1 MKFAPSDTPRV
12 IGIPPGADF
21 PKTLHD
27 NLVRLSRGHP
37 PEMLARAQVLVST
50 QRMKRR
56 LLQLFEQGEAR
67 LLPRIGVVTDV
78 THMIPGAALPAPVS
92 SLRRILELK
101 EVVSKLV
108 EVDPSLSQT
117 SAIDLTESL
126 AQLLDEMEGEGVPLE
141 KLDAISGTGSSGHWE
156 QSLNFLKAIRG
167 YLASLTDGEADTEA
181 RHRASVRLLCQNWE
195 LRPPSDPVI
204 VAGST
209 GSRDTTH
216 LLMSA
221 VARLPQGA
229 VVLPGFDFDLL
240 RSVWQGF
247 AESRENE
254 DHPQFRFGRFLHALA
269 MEDDHV
275 ERWGQSANEARN
287 QLISLSL
294 RPANITDQWRIEGP
308 KLGDLPDATKHLT
321 LLETAQPRDESLAIA
336 IALRHA
342 IQDGK
347 RAALI
352 SPDATLARR
361 VSVALNRWGIRADD
375 SAGTPLHLTPAGRFI
390 RQVFV
395 LLSGPAKI
403 VDVIALLKHPLT
415 QRKNRGSFQLFVQ
428 SLELFLRRA
437 AVPTLTPDI
446 VRTFAADKDATT
458 RDFANWLI
466 DCLENSLL
474 PLPSTLDQI
483 VKRHVDLALALCA
496 DDLWSGTDG
505 EAVRNVITTFQ
516 REATVDGEVKF
527 SEYFQMLEKVLAAE
541 SDREQ
546 MGVRPDVSIWG
557 TLEARVQG
565 ADVVILGGLNE
576 GIWPEQPSSDPWLNR
591 EMRAEIGLLLPERQI
606 GLAAHDY
613 QQAAGAPEVIFS
625 RARRSEDSDTVP
637 SRWLNR
643 LTNLLNGLPGT
654 HGPEALAA
662 MRARGQKYVTAA
674 RQLDMPAK
682 TVPPANRPAPAPPS
696 VIRPKEYGVTEL
708 QRLIRDPYAIYAKR
722 ILQLEPL
729 DPLTPLP
736 DARLKGIVFH
746 DIFERFFAIDSNFTD
761 RDASYQRLLSIAH
774 SELQNAVHWPATR
787 VHWWA
792 QLASIFDRLFD
803 DEVER
808 RNTTHQLAREVKGFY
823 PVPDTPFRIKGKAD
837 RIDRNEE
844 GLIIYDYK
852 TGKPPSKKEIELFDR
867 QLVIEALMAEAGA
880 FIDVPPEPVTQVVHV
895 GLGRTP
901 ETQSTELTGIN
912 DLVSVLGDLTS
923 FLMKFDD
930 PSTGYIA
937 RRAMEAIRYE
947 GDYDHLAR
955 FGEWDESQGSTPE
968 PME

>member
-1 MKFAPSDTPRV
+1 MKFDQSDTPRV
-12 IGIPPGADF
+12 FGVPPGADF

-27 NLVRLSRGHP
+27 NLVRLSGGHP
-37 PEMLARAQVLVST
+37 PEMLARVHVLVST

-56 LLQLFEQGEAR
+56 LVQLFEQGEAR

-78 THMIPGAALPAPVS
+78 SHLIPGAALPTPVS

-108 EVDPSLSQT
+108 DVDPALSQA

-141 KLDAISGTGSSGHWE
+141 ALDAISGTGSSGHWE

-181 RHRASVRLLCQNWE
+181 RHRASVRLLCQKWE
-195 LRPPSDPVI
+195 FRPPSDPVI

-221 VARLPQGA
+221 VARLTQGA
-229 VVLPGFDFDLL
+229 VVLPGFDFDLP

-254 DHPQFRFGRFLHALA
+254 DHPQFRFGQFLHTLGLK
-269 MEDDHV
+269 ENHV
-275 ERWGQSANEARN
+275 ERWGTTNETRN
-287 QLISLSL
+287 RLISMSL

-308 KLGDLPDATKHLT
+308 KLGDLLDATKHLT

-342 IQDGK
+342 LQDGK

-361 VSVALNRWGIRADD
+361 VSAALDRWGIRADD
-375 SAGTPLHLTPAGRFI
+375 SAGIPLHLTPAGRFI
-390 RQVFV
+390 RQVSI

-403 VDVIALLKHPLT
+403 VDIIALLKHPLT
-415 QRKNRGSFQLFVQ
+415 HRQNRGTFQLFVQ
-428 SLELFLRRA
+428 ALELFLRKA

-446 VRTFAADKDATT
+446 VRVFTADKDATT

-466 DCLENSLL
+466 DCLEKALL

-516 REATVDGEVKF
+516 REATFDGEVTF
-527 SEYFQMLEKVLAAE
+527 YEYFQMFEKALAAE

-565 ADVVILGGLNE
+565 ADIVVLGGLNE
-576 GIWPEQPSSDPWLNR
+576 SIWPEQPSPDPWLNR

-662 MRARGQKYVTAA
+662 MKARGQKYVTAA

-729 DPLTPLP
+729 DPLTPPP
-736 DARLKGIVFH
+736 DARLKGIVYH
-746 DIFERFFAIDSNFTD
+746 NVFEHFFAIEAEFTD
-761 RDASYQRLLSIAH
+761 REASFQRLLSIAH
-774 SELQNAVHWPATR
+774 TELEKAVPWPATR

-808 RNTTHQLAREVKGFY
+808 RNSTHQLVREVKGFY

-837 RIDRNEE
+837 RIDRSKD
-844 GLIIYDYK
+844 GLVIYDYK
-852 TGKPPSKKEIELFDR
+852 TGKPPSHKEIEHFDR

-880 FIDVPPEPVTQVVHV
+880 FTEVPAEPVAQVVHV
-895 GLGRTP
+895 GLGRSPTIQ
-901 ETQSTELTGIN
+901 TTELSGVN
-912 DLVSVLGDLTS
+912 ELVTVSRDLTD
-923 FLMKFDD
+923 LLTKFDD

-937 RRAMEAIRYE
+937 RRAMEAVRYE
-947 GDYDHLAR
+947 GDYDHLSR
-955 FGEWDESQGSTPE
+955 FGEWDESHATKPE
-968 PME
+968 PMG